1 MIIYLDIFFLENFI
15 INLFLL
21 YTTVQTLKIKIN
33 MLNAVLASVFG
44 SIYSILAMYDK
55 FSFIAYIPFKLTA
68 ALIMIIILI
77 RKKNVLFNLKA
88 MIIFILYSMVLAGMC
103 MFIEL
108 NKGTKIVINFKGVSY
123 KILFCAL
130 MLMYIVIHRIV
141 VCVKDRKNTI
151 ELIYDV
157 EIVTDKSSKKVR
169 AFLDTGNEL
178 REPATNLPVMIVEKS
193 LFKNINIAEKE
204 KFIIPYRVV
213 NGVCGKMEGFKPK
226 SVKIYIN
233 NEIEDCEVIV
243 AFCEDKL
250 SKINDYN
257 ALLSRGIL

>member
-1 MIIYLDIFFLENFI
+1 MVIYLDIFFLENFI

-33 MLNAVLASVFG
+33 MFNAVLASIFG
-44 SIYSILAMYDK
+44 SIYSILAIYDK
-55 FSFIAYIPFKLTA
+55 FSFISYVPFKLIA
-68 ALIMIIILI
+68 ALIMIVILMH
-77 RKKNVLFNLKA
+77 KKNFLFNFKA
-88 MIIFILYSMVLAGMC
+88 MIIFILYSMVLAGLC

-108 NKGTKIVINFKGVSY
+108 NKGSKLVINFKGVSY

-130 MLMYIVIHRIV
+130 MLMYIAIHRIV
-141 VCVKDRKNTI
+141 VYVKDRKNSI

-157 EIVTDKSSKKVR
+157 EIVTDKFKKNVR

-193 LFKNINIAEKE
+193 LFKNINIDEKE
-204 KFIIPYRVV
+204 KFIIPYKVV
-213 NGVCGKMEGFKPK
+213 NGVCGKMEGFRPK
-226 SVKIYIN
+226 SVKIYKN
-233 NEIEDCEVIV
+233 NKIEDCEVIV
-243 AFCEDKL
+243 AFCENKL
-250 SKINDYN
+250 SKINEYN